1 MSGGWVPCNAD
12 WWEQV
17 AAALTATGQ
26 PWPEAAVLMDLRW
39 WDDRER
45 MSGGRKPRPGR
56 AVLQARWNLT
66 ERPTRRLMADVEA
79 WRDPAQADLRPELSV
94 PRAPQPRPSNAP
106 ATPSERP
113 ATVPAAAPE
122 HRPAQQGCPADAQA
136 TPRACPPNVPSVKI
150 HPHPHRHLHLH
161 PHPRAP
167 RRLRRP
173 RGGLSTLNRSP
184 PG

>member
-66 ERPTRRLMADVEA
+66 ERPTRRLMADVGA

-94 PRAPQPRPSNAP
+94 PRAPLERPS
-106 ATPSERP
+106 
-113 ATVPAAAPE
+113 
-122 HRPAQQGCPADAQA
+122 DAQ
-136 TPRACPPNVPSVKI
+136 
-150 HPHPHRHLHLH
+150 
-161 PHPRAP
+161 RAP
-167 RRLRRP
+167 RDRTSGGARTPPCPAGVSSRCPGGAQDVPRRRP
-173 RGGLSTLNRSP
+173 GRARQTSP
-184 PG
+184 A